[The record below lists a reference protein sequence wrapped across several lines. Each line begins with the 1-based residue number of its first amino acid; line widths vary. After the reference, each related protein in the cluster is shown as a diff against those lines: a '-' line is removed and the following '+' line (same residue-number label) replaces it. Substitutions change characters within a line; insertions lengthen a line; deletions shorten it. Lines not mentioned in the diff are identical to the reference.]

1 MDAAQ
6 SASSHPETM
15 EERCETFHDYYLI
28 EVYTPLALTVTTL
41 WWLSD
46 FLSRYVLFTGYE
58 RPCQGGSSCA
68 V

>member
-28 EVYTPLALTVTTL
+28 EVYTPFALTVTNFGQIRHPHRNHAPHAAF
-41 WWLSD
+41 S
-46 FLSRYVLFTGYE
+46 
-58 RPCQGGSSCA
+58 A
-68 V
+68 